1 MFDIIRYSPEK
12 KSEWNGFVARSKNG
26 TFLFFRDY
34 MDYHSDRF
42 TDHSLMFYAGGQL
55 YALMPAN
62 IKDGVLYSHQGLTY
76 GGLVTCD
83 DAAAAAVVTLFGEL
97 NAFLKAEGIRRVVYK
112 SIPWIYHLQPSGEDL
127 YALFKV
133 CRARIAARDISSTI
147 ILGDRIK
154 WHRDRRYGI
163 NKARRSGVSVRRSDD
178 LRSFWRVLD
187 LNLGNK
193 YGVKPVHT
201 VEEMELLKS
210 RFPDN
215 IILYVAEKD
224 GEVLGGTVL
233 YVTGQV
239 VHAQYIS
246 ASPDGKRLRVID
258 AIYDVI
264 LNNDYAGFRHYF
276 DFGKS
281 TEDYGNYLNENLI
294 YQKEGFGG
302 RGVCYDTYEWEM

>member
-1 MFDIIRYSPEK
+1 MFDIIRYSPER
-12 KSEWNGFVARSKNG
+12 KSEWDGFVAQSKNG

-42 TDHSLMFYAGGQL
+42 ADHSLMFYAGGRL
-55 YALMPAN
+55 YALLPAN
-62 IKDGVLYSHQGLTY
+62 IKDGVLHSHQGLTY
-76 GGLVTCD
+76 GGLVMRE
-83 DAAAAAVVTLFGEL
+83 DAAAAAVVTLFSEL
-97 NAFLKAEGIRRVVYK
+97 NAYLKAEGVSRVAYK

-133 CRARIAARDISSTI
+133 CRARISARDISSTI

-163 NKARRSGVSVRRSDD
+163 NKARRSGVSVHRSDD
-178 LRSFWRVLD
+178 LRAFWRVLD

-246 ASPDGKRLRVID
+246 ASPEGKRLRVTD

-281 TEDYGNYLNENLI
+281 TEDCGAILNENLM

-302 RGVCYDTYEWEM
+302 RGVCYDTYEWEV